1 MAKKSEPLQSAEKK
15 FSSSEYEFTSEQIL
29 AREKLERDFEET
41 LRVGREEGR
50 KKGLEEGRKKGLE
63 EAREEAREEGRKEGW
78 KEGWEESCREVVSNA
93 LKLDL
98 SMDQIAAITGLPLEE
113 ASRLADSLKGYRRI

>member
-1 MAKKSEPLQSAEKK
+1 MAKKSEPLQSAEGK

-29 AREKLERDFEET
+29 AREKLERDLEET

-50 KKGLEEGRKKGLE
+50 E
-63 EAREEAREEGRKEGW
+63 EARKEGREESR
-78 KEGWEESCREVVSNA
+78 REVISNA
-93 LKLDL
+93 LKLNL

-113 ASRLADSLKGYRRI
+113 ASRLADSLKG